1 MITAKD
7 LRQMIFTMS
16 LIKPECIN
24 EYLEET
30 ASRFNDMAT
39 GEHIELENSDD
50 NIPVVIKNRPTGTR
64 RSKNKPVMK

>member
-1 MITAKD
+1 MITTND

-16 LIKPECIN
+16 EIAPEDMGK
-24 EYLEET
+24 YLEET

-39 GEHIELENSDD
+39 G
-50 NIPVVIKNRPTGTR
+50 TR